1 MHKKLFLKFAIV
13 VLFGAW
19 HASFAQTSTSFPNR
33 PIKLVVGFTAGTS
46 SDVVARLVAQKLG
59 ESLGQPISVD
69 NKPGAGSSLGA
80 DFVAKS
86 APDGYT
92 LLLATVAN
100 AINASLMPNLA
111 FDMSKDFASIGL
123 VASVPNLLV
132 IHPSV
137 PARSVK
143 ELIAIGRQSP
153 DRLMF
158 ASSGNGTGSHLA
170 AELFKSMAEVKMTH
184 VPYRGS
190 PQAVTDLMAGRVSML
205 FSPTSSV
212 LSHIKS
218 GSLVALASTGAH
230 RTSAAPE
237 LPTVA
242 ESGLPGYETS
252 VWFGLMAPKG
262 TPKDVIDRLN
272 RELVKLNGDEKF
284 KQQLTTQGIDTKFSS
299 SEQMTEYMQAEIVK
313 WSQVIKSA
321 GVKVD

>member
-1 MHKKLFLKFAIV
+1 L
-13 VLFGAW
+13 
-19 HASFAQTSTSFPNR
+19 
-33 PIKLVVGFTAGTS
+33 
-46 SDVVARLVAQKLG
+46 
-59 ESLGQPISVD
+59 
-69 NKPGAGSSLGA
+69 
-80 DFVAKS
+80 
-86 APDGYT
+86 
-92 LLLATVAN
+92 
-100 AINASLMPNLA
+100 
-111 FDMSKDFASIGL
+111 
-123 VASVPNLLV
+123 
-132 IHPSV
+132 
-137 PARSVK
+137 
-143 ELIAIGRQSP
+143 
-153 DRLMF
+153 
-158 ASSGNGTGSHLA
+158 SSGNGTGSHLA

-272 RELVKLNGDEKF
+272 RELIKLNADEKF
-284 KQQLTTQGIDTKFSS
+284 KQQLTTQGIDAKSSS
-299 SEQMTEYMQAEIVK
+299 SEQMTEYMQTEMMK
-313 WSQVIKSA
+313 WSQVVKSA
-321 GVKVD
+321 GVKAD

>member
-13 VLFGAW
+13 VLIGAC
-19 HASFAQTSTSFPNR
+19 HASFAQISTTFPSR
-33 PIKLVVGFTAGTS
+33 PIKLVVGFTAGAS

-69 NKPGAGSSLGA
+69 NKPGAGSSMGA
-80 DFVAKS
+80 DFVAKAS
-86 APDGYT
+86 PDGYT

-123 VASVPNLLV
+123 ISSVPNLLV

-143 ELIAIGRQSP
+143 ELIAIGRQAP

-272 RELVKLNGDEKF
+272 RELIKLNADEKF
-284 KQQLTTQGIDTKFSS
+284 KQQLTTQGIDIKFSS
-299 SEQMTEYMQAEIVK
+299 PEQMTEYMQSEIVK

-321 GVKVD
+321 GVKAD

>member
-1 MHKKLFLKFAIV
+1 MNKTLLFKFAIAT
-13 VLFGAW
+13 VLI
-19 HASFAQTSTSFPNR
+19 SCNLSRAQTSPNFPNR
-33 PIKLVVGFTAGTS
+33 PIKLVVGFTAGAS
-46 SDVVARLVAQKLG
+46 SDVVARLVAQKLS
-59 ESLGQPISVD
+59 ESLGQPVSVD
-69 NKPGAGSSLGA
+69 NKPGAGSSIGA
-80 DFVAKS
+80 DLVAKS
-86 APDGYT
+86 PPDGYT

-100 AINASLMPNLA
+100 AINASLMPNLS
-111 FDMSKDFASIGL
+111 FDMNKDFAPIGL

-143 ELIAIGRQSP
+143 DLIAIGRQSP
-153 DRLMF
+153 DRLLF

-170 AELFKSMAEVKMTH
+170 AELFKSMADVKMTH

-190 PQAVTDLMAGRVSML
+190 PQAVTDLIAGRVSIL

-218 GSLVALASTGAH
+218 GALIGLASTGTH

-262 TPKDVIDRLN
+262 TPKDVIERLN
-272 RELVKLNGDEKF
+272 RELLKLNVDDKF
-284 KQQLTTQGIDTKFSS
+284 KQQLTTQGIDTKLSS
-299 SEQMTEYMQAEIVK
+299 PEQFADYMQNEVVK
-313 WSQVIKSA
+313 WSHVIKSA

>member
-1 MHKKLFLKFAIV
+1 MNTTLLLKFA
-13 VLFGAW
+13 VLIPFI
-19 HASFAQTSTSFPNR
+19 SCNLSNAQTPTGFPNR
-33 PIKLVVGFTAGTS
+33 PIKLVVGFPAGAS

-59 ESLGQPISVD
+59 ENLGQPISVD
-69 NKPGAGSSLGA
+69 NKPGAGSSIGA

-86 APDGYT
+86 TPDGYT

-100 AINASLMPNLA
+100 AINASLMPNLS
-111 FDMSKDFASIGL
+111 FGMNKDFAPIGL

-143 ELIAIGRQSP
+143 ELIAMGRQSP

-170 AELFKSMAEVKMTH
+170 AELFNSMAEVKMTH

-190 PQAVTDLMAGRVSML
+190 PQAVTDLIAGRVSIL

-212 LSHIKS
+212 LPHIKS
-218 GSLVALASTGAH
+218 GSLVALASTGSH
-230 RTSAAPE
+230 RTSAAPD

-262 TPKDVIDRLN
+262 TPKEIVDRLN
-272 RELVKLNGDEKF
+272 RELLKLNVDDKF
-284 KQQLTTQGIDTKFSS
+284 KQQLTTQGIDTKSS
-299 SEQMTEYMQAEIVK
+299 SPEQFSDYMKSEIVK

-321 GVKVD
+321 EVKVD

>member
-1 MHKKLFLKFAIV
+1 MKKKLLAEFAIV
-13 VLFGAW
+13 ALFGCCNV
-19 HASFAQTSTSFPNR
+19 SIAQTSSAFPSR
-33 PIKLVVGFTAGTS
+33 PIKLVVGFTAGAS

-59 ESLGQPISVD
+59 EGLGQPISVD
-69 NKPGAGSSLGA
+69 NKPGAGSSIGA
-80 DFVAKS
+80 DFVAKAS
-86 APDGYT
+86 PDGYT

-123 VASVPNLLV
+123 IASVPNLLV

-143 ELIAIGRQSP
+143 ELIAIGRQAP

-170 AELFKSMAEVKMTH
+170 AELFKSMADVKMTH

-212 LSHIKS
+212 LPHIKS
-218 GSLVALASTGAH
+218 GALVALASTGAQ

-272 RELVKLNGDEKF
+272 RELIKLNADEKF
-284 KQQLTTQGIDTKFSS
+284 KQQLTTQGIDAKSSS
-299 SEQMTEYMQAEIVK
+299 SEQMTEYMQTEMMK
-313 WSQVIKSA
+313 WSQVVKSA
-321 GVKVD
+321 GVKAD

>member
-13 VLFGAW
+13 VLFGACN
-19 HASFAQTSTSFPNR
+19 ASFAQTSTTFPNR
-33 PIKLVVGFTAGTS
+33 PIKLVVGFTAGAS

-59 ESLGQPISVD
+59 ESLGQAISVD

-86 APDGYT
+86 SPDGYT

-111 FDMSKDFASIGL
+111 FDMSRDFASIGL
-123 VASVPNLLV
+123 IASVPNLLV

-143 ELIAIGRQSP
+143 ELIAIGRQAP

-170 AELFKSMAEVKMTH
+170 AELFKSMADVKMTH

-242 ESGLPGYETS
+242 ESSLPGYETS

-262 TPKDVIDRLN
+262 TPKDVLDRLN

>member
-1 MHKKLFLKFAIV
+1 
-13 VLFGAW
+13 
-19 HASFAQTSTSFPNR
+19 
-33 PIKLVVGFTAGTS
+33 
-46 SDVVARLVAQKLG
+46 
-59 ESLGQPISVD
+59 
-69 NKPGAGSSLGA
+69 
-80 DFVAKS
+80 
-86 APDGYT
+86 
-92 LLLATVAN
+92 
-100 AINASLMPNLA
+100 
-111 FDMSKDFASIGL
+111 
-123 VASVPNLLV
+123 
-132 IHPSV
+132 
-137 PARSVK
+137 
-143 ELIAIGRQSP
+143 
-153 DRLMF
+153 
-158 ASSGNGTGSHLA
+158 
-170 AELFKSMAEVKMTH
+170 MTH

-272 RELVKLNGDEKF
+272 RELIKLNADEKF
-284 KQQLTTQGIDTKFSS
+284 KQQLTTQGIDIKFSS
-299 SEQMTEYMQAEIVK
+299 PEQMTEYMQSEIVK

-321 GVKVD
+321 GVKAD

>member
-33 PIKLVVGFTAGTS
+33 PIKLVVGFTAGAS

>member
-1 MHKKLFLKFAIV
+1 MKKKLIAKFAIV
-13 VLFGAW
+13 ALLGGCNV
-19 HASFAQTSTSFPNR
+19 SIAQTSTAFPSR
-33 PIKLVVGFTAGTS
+33 PIKLVVGFTAGAS

-69 NKPGAGSSLGA
+69 NKPGAGSSMGA
-80 DFVAKS
+80 DFVAKAS
-86 APDGYT
+86 PDGYT

-123 VASVPNLLV
+123 IASVPNLLV

-143 ELIAIGRQSP
+143 ELIAIGRQAP

-170 AELFKSMAEVKMTH
+170 AELFKSMADVKMTH

-190 PQAVTDLMAGRVSML
+190 PQAVTDLMAGRVSLL

-218 GSLVALASTGAH
+218 GALVALASTGAH

-272 RELVKLNGDEKF
+272 RELIKLNADEKF
-284 KQQLTTQGIDTKFSS
+284 KQQLTTQGIDAKSSS
-299 SEQMTEYMQAEIVK
+299 SEQMTEYMQAEIMK

-321 GVKVD
+321 GVKAD

>member
-1 MHKKLFLKFAIV
+1 MNKALLLKFAFM
-13 VLFGAW
+13 VLLG
-19 HASFAQTSTSFPNR
+19 SCQVSRAQTNNSFPNR
-33 PIKLVVGFTAGTS
+33 PIKLVVGFTAGAS
-46 SDVVARLVAQKLG
+46 SDVVARLVAQKLS

-69 NKPGAGSSLGA
+69 NKPGAGSSIGA
-80 DFVAKS
+80 DFVAKA

-100 AINASLMPNLA
+100 AINASLMPNLS

-143 ELIAIGRQSP
+143 ELIIMGRQSP

-170 AELFKSMAEVKMTH
+170 AELFKSMADIKMTH

-190 PQAVTDLMAGRVSML
+190 PQAVTDLISGRVSIL

-218 GSLVALASTGAH
+218 GALVGLASTGTH

-262 TPKDVIDRLN
+262 TPKDVVDRLN
-272 RELVKLNGDEKF
+272 RELIKLNMDEKF
-284 KQQLTTQGIDTKFSS
+284 KQQLTTQGIDAKFSS
-299 SEQMTEYMQAEIVK
+299 PDQMAEYMQTEMVK
-313 WSQVIKSA
+313 WSQVIKTA

>member
-33 PIKLVVGFTAGTS
+33 PIKLVVGFTAGAS

-262 TPKDVIDRLN
+262 MPKDVIDRLN

-299 SEQMTEYMQAEIVK
+299 SEQMTEYIQAEIVK